1 MNKWLLV
8 AACLLFAGCLQ
19 VSSSETII
27 EPYESVEGY
36 EQTWDVSG
44 PTRIQFE
51 VATECDVYWT
61 SWIGGNGPYAVIT
74 SEWGGSYAWTSLH
87 SKFNQGT
94 SLLAVNI
101 NANTGGG
108 PPAVQFSVN
117 EGNKT
122 VTLMYEGEGNL
133 HQFSECPAQ
142 VDLVETQTLQS
153 FVDHQEGI
161 VLESSGVH
169 QRTFAEPL
177 TGERYTIAFEEND
190 NQVFALNLGQ
200 DMFDSIEYDSRPQH
214 GTLDTNILT
223 GTWAGLEGAFW
234 LATY

>member
-1 MNKWLLV
+1 MHKWLLV
-8 AACLLFAGCLQ
+8 ASCLLFAGCLQ
-19 VSSSETII
+19 ASSSETTD
-27 EPYESVEGY
+27 EPEENLEGY
-36 EQTWDVSG
+36 QKTWEVSG
-44 PTRIQFE
+44 ATRIQFE
-51 VATECDVYWT
+51 VQSECDVYWNT
-61 SWIGGNGPYAVIT
+61 LINGNSPYAVIT
-74 SEWGGSYAWTSLH
+74 SEWGESYAWTSLH
-87 SKFNQGT
+87 SAFNQGT
-94 SLLAVNI
+94 SLLVVNI

-133 HQFSECPAQ
+133 HQFSECPAE
-142 VDLVETQTLQS
+142 VELLEAQTLQS
-153 FVDHQEGI
+153 FVDHQAGV

-177 TGERYTIAFEEND
+177 SGERYTIAFAETD

-200 DMFDSIEYDSRPQH
+200 DRFDSVDYNSRPQH
-214 GTLDTNILT
+214 GALDTNLLT
-223 GTWAGLEGAFW
+223 GTWAGLDGAFW